1 MRIIVL
7 IIFTLSILLG
17 CSMETGIEA
26 NTNNGLNKSTIAV
39 NDVYGSRNDIHGY
52 PRQKLMLQQQM
63 QMIRSKR

>member
-17 CSMETGIEA
+17 CSFETGIEA

-39 NDVYGSRNDIHGY
+39 NDVYS
-52 PRQKLMLQQQM
+52 QKFMLQQQM
-63 QMIRSKR
+63 QNDSK